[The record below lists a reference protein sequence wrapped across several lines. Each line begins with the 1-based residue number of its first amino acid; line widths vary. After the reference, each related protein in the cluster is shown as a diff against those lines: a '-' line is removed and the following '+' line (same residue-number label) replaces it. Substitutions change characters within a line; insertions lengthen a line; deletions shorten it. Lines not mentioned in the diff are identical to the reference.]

1 MAEELLVTRPHALG
15 ATEAKNRLDRYFA
28 LLTMT
33 LPNLTASRWVWSDD
47 TPYPGVFQ
55 AEVSF
60 TAYGYSNGGRL
71 VVTDSD
77 VQAYGEIPFIA
88 FPFRSRIISEIS
100 GGLDKGL
107 SLAGSLTI

>member
-1 MAEELLVTRPHALG
+1 MAEELIVTRPHALG

-28 LLTMT
+28 LITMT
-33 LPNLTASRWVWSDD
+33 LPNLTASNWVWREN
-47 TPYPGVFQ
+47 TPYPGVFE
-55 AEVSF
+55 ATITF

-71 VVTDSD
+71 VVTDTD

-88 FPFRSRIISEIS
+88 FPFRSRIVSEIA

-107 SLAGSLTI
+107 SLSGSVSI